1 MWWLKPLLIILSS
14 QAQISEADCQCEH
27 IPTIVADEQKYAS
40 YRHHQVALPTKT
52 ELHNLTSNV
61 KDILAQANCHPTE
74 FEAGKWGIGTEET
87 LFACPAGFA
96 PCPILPDPTHE
107 VLQACNNEKFVIPL
121 PFIIHHGEIFK
132 VDEVQNIQ
140 PTSQDM
146 ASRVLEVNKWP
157 VLGMSTSFH
166 FVYKFGKSVW
176 MDPPLK
182 AKILCRLPKALFDEQ
197 LGLQEAH
204 QRLMRGVKNYNQLL
218 KGQVVNTKI
227 HYPNTVISKTRTR

>member
-74 FEAGKWGIGTEET
+74 FEAGKWGMGTEET

-107 VLQACNNEKFVIPL
+107 VLQACNDKKFVIPL
-121 PFIIHHGEIFK
+121 PFIIHHGEVFK

-140 PTSQDM
+140 PTNQDM
-146 ASRVLEVNKWP
+146 ASRVLEVDERSWECRP
-157 VLGMSTSFH
+157 HSTSFTNSESRC
-166 FVYKFGKSVW
+166 GW
-176 MDPPLK
+176 IRP
-182 AKILCRLPKALFDEQ
+182 
-197 LGLQEAH
+197 
-204 QRLMRGVKNYNQLL
+204 
-218 KGQVVNTKI
+218 
-227 HYPNTVISKTRTR
+227 